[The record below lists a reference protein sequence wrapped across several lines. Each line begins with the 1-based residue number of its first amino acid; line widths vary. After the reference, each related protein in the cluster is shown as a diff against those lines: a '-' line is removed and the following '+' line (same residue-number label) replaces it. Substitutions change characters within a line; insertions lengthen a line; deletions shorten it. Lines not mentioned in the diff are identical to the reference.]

1 MADLAG
7 LAGTTPRQR
16 SRWLGG
22 EWSECKRAIASTL
35 VEREQE
41 ELLAATGEWRSLN
54 YTITPD
60 GPLHPR
66 ASSLSTIEGTGGCR
80 IVHIAHASGVQSSN
94 TWQEVIW
101 SCSSKVISGRREW
114 RYYERWGTL
123 VGVGDPW
130 RAGQHRG
137 WKRPGR
143 ATLWRSTGSSR

>member
-7 LAGTTPRQR
+7 LATPRPPR
-16 SRWLGG
+16 ARGAGGSRWRMVGMQTSDCEHFG
-22 EWSECKRAIASTL
+22 
-35 VEREQE
+35 REQD

-66 ASSLSTIEGTGGCR
+66 ASSLSTIEREPCTY
-80 IVHIAHASGVQSSN
+80 ASGVQSSN
-94 TWQEVIW
+94 TWQEEIW

-123 VGVGDPW
+123 VGVVDPW
-130 RAGQHRG
+130 RGGQHRG
-137 WKRPGR
+137 WKLPGR
-143 ATLWRSTGSSR
+143 STLEIH